1 MLRKIVDFLESQK
14 INFENKKVLIA
25 VSGGIDSMVLVHAAK
40 KLEWN
45 FAIAHMNFKLRGDE
59 SEGDQIFV
67 EKQAAHYRVKVF
79 CKQVD
84 TLEFATQ
91 HKISVQEAAR
101 NLRYEWFDE
110 LATEEEFQYIL
121 TAHHA
126 GDVAETLLFNLVRG
140 AGLSGAHGILA
151 SNGKIIRPM
160 LQLSRQAIEEFASQE
175 NISWREDSSN
185 SSEKYSRNKI
195 RHSIL
200 PLLESI
206 NPEAQQHLMQHA
218 FLMKGYEE
226 IISGYMMELEH
237 RLVIPMFDGK
247 VSMIYLSNLKS
258 YPSPE
263 ILLYH
268 FFGKYGFNSS
278 DFTSLLYQSE
288 TGAQF
293 ISGRHRLVLGSDT
306 LVFLKNFPEEISEP
320 VLVVAET
327 KQIDLTY
334 GNITMEISNPDLTG
348 RFPVKSDKHT
358 AILDAAK
365 LRFPLTV
372 RVWRRGDSFRPFG
385 MRGTKLISDFLTD
398 EKIPSGLKEIVYL
411 LVSDNEVA
419 WVVGHRISDDFKI
432 TPETGTVAKFQ
443 YHQQ

>member
-1 MLRKIVDFLESQK
+1 
-14 INFENKKVLIA
+14 
-25 VSGGIDSMVLVHAAK
+25 
-40 KLEWN
+40 
-45 FAIAHMNFKLRGDE
+45 
-59 SEGDQIFV
+59 
-67 EKQAAHYRVKVF
+67 
-79 CKQVD
+79 
-84 TLEFATQ
+84 
-91 HKISVQEAAR
+91 
-101 NLRYEWFDE
+101 
-110 LATEEEFQYIL
+110 
-121 TAHHA
+121 
-126 GDVAETLLFNLVRG
+126 
-140 AGLSGAHGILA
+140 
-151 SNGKIIRPM
+151 M
-160 LQLSRQAIEEFASQE
+160 LQLSRKTVEEFASQE

-185 SSEKYSRNKI
+185 SSDKYSRNKI

-237 RLVIPMFDGK
+237 RLVIQMFEGK

-306 LVFLKNFPEEISEP
+306 LVFLKNFPKDLNEVSFVGP
-320 VLVVAET
+320 ST
-327 KQIDLTY
+327 KQIGLTF
-334 GNITMEISNPDLTG
+334 GNITMEISNPDITG
-348 RFPVKSDKHT
+348 RFPVKAEKHT

-385 MRGTKLISDFLTD
+385 MRGTKLVSDFLTD

-432 TPETGTVAKFQ
+432 TPETGPVAKFQ